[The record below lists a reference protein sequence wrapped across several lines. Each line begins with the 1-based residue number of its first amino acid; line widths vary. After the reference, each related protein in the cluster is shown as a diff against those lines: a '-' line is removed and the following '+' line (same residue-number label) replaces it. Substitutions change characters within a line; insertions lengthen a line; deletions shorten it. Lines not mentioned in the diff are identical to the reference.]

1 MINCNWYCNLRQHKL
16 SFLTIMGWVVF
27 SYSLP
32 SKAPSSPRVA
42 LWRRLQRSG
51 AIAPKAGVYVLP
63 DRDECVEAFQWL
75 AQEVQQA
82 KGEAVVMRVERFEG
96 LTDLQLIEL
105 FRDSCRKKY
114 SEITSEAAQV
124 EKDLRD
130 IKKSKNSSKTLE
142 NLERLR
148 RRYAEVAQV
157 DFFESPEGAALA
169 IKLRG
174 IQQALRQG
182 KSPAAPTVSP
192 VTLSDYRDKCW
203 VTRPRPHVDRLACAW
218 LIRRFIDP
226 KAEIRYST
234 EPKPD
239 EVTFDMR
246 GAEFGHKD
254 DRCTFETMLFS
265 FNLNEPALHVVAEI
279 VHDID
284 LRDGR
289 YARPE
294 AQGIDIVLKGWLLAG
309 LSDSELES
317 QGIAL
322 FDGLYT
328 AFSRRPRLAGR

>member
-1 MINCNWYCNLRQHKL
+1 
-16 SFLTIMGWVVF
+16 MGWIVF

-32 SKAPSSPRVA
+32 SKASSSPRVT

-51 AIAPKAGVYVLP
+51 AITPKAGVYVLP

-96 LTDLQLIEL
+96 LTDPQIIEL

-114 SEITSEAAQV
+114 SEIESEEAEV
-124 EKDLRD
+124 EKA
-130 IKKSKNSSKTLE
+130 IHATKKSKNNSGI
-142 NLERLR
+142 LERLGKLR
-148 RRYAEVAQV
+148 KKYAEVAQV
-157 DFFESPEGAALA
+157 DFFESSEGASVAL
-169 IKLRG
+169 KLRG
-174 IQQALRQG
+174 IQQALRRGTSSVQ
-182 KSPAAPTVSP
+182 TVSP
-192 VTLSDYRDKCW
+192 VTLSEYRDNRW

-226 KAEIRYST
+226 KAEIRYAT
-234 EPKPD
+234 DPMPN

-246 GAEFGHKD
+246 GAEFGHIE
-254 DRCTFETMLFS
+254 DRCTFETMLS
-265 FNLNEPALHVVAEI
+265 AFNLNEPALHVVAEI

-284 LRDGR
+284 IRDGR

-294 AQGIDIVLKGWLLAG
+294 IGGIDIVLKGWLLAG

-317 QGIAL
+317 RGVAL

>member
-1 MINCNWYCNLRQHKL
+1 MFICNIYCKVMQYTLR
-16 SFLTIMGWVVF
+16 SLTAMGWVVF

-32 SKAPSSPRVA
+32 SKASSSPRVA
-42 LWRRLQRSG
+42 LWRRLQRLG
-51 AIAPKAGVYVLP
+51 AITPKAGVYVLP

-96 LTDLQLIEL
+96 LTDPQIIEL

-114 SEITSEAAQV
+114 SEIELEAENL
-124 EKDLRD
+124 EKALRTT
-130 IKKSKNSSKTLE
+130 KKSKNNSGI
-142 NLERLR
+142 LERLEKLQKK
-148 RRYAEVAQV
+148 YTEVSQV
-157 DFFESPEGAALA
+157 DFFESSEGAGVAGQ
-169 IKLRG
+169 IRS

-182 KSPAAPTVSP
+182 PSSGSTVVSVTVSE
-192 VTLSDYRDKCW
+192 YQGRRW

-218 LIRRFIDP
+218 LIRQFIDP
-226 KAEIRYST
+226 KAEIRYAT
-234 EPKPD
+234 DPQPD

-246 GAEFGHKD
+246 GAEFGHKG
-254 DRCTFETMLFS
+254 DRCTFETMLS
-265 FNLNEPALHVVAEI
+265 AFNLHEPALHVVAEI

-294 AQGIDIVLKGWLLAG
+294 ADGIDIILKGWLLAG

-317 QGIAL
+317 RGIEL
-322 FDGLYT
+322 FESLYT

>member
-1 MINCNWYCNLRQHKL
+1 MQHTL
-16 SFLTIMGWVVF
+16 SFLISMGWMVF

-32 SKAPSSPRVA
+32 SKASSSPRVA

-51 AIAPKAGVYVLP
+51 AITPKAGVYVLP

-96 LTDLQLIEL
+96 LTDPQIIEL

-114 SEITSEAAQV
+114 SEIESEAAHV
-124 EKDLRD
+124 EKALRAA
-130 IKKSKNSSKTLE
+130 KKSKGHSQI
-142 NLERLR
+142 LERLEKLR
-148 RRYAEVAQV
+148 KKYAEVALV
-157 DFFESPEGAALA
+157 DFFESPEGASVGTR
-169 IKLRG
+169 LRG

-182 KSPAAPTVSP
+182 SPSDSAVAA
-192 VTLSDYRDKCW
+192 VTLSEYRDKRW

-218 LIRRFIDP
+218 LIRQFIDP
-226 KAEIRYST
+226 KAEIRYAT
-234 EPKPD
+234 DPKPD

-246 GAEFGHKD
+246 GAEFGHKG
-254 DRCTFETMLFS
+254 DRCTFETMLS
-265 FNLNEPALHVVAEI
+265 AFNLKEPALHVVAEI

-294 AQGIDIVLKGWLLAG
+294 AEGIDLILKGWLLAG

-317 QGIAL
+317 RGIAL

>member
-1 MINCNWYCNLRQHKL
+1 
-16 SFLTIMGWVVF
+16 
-27 SYSLP
+27 
-32 SKAPSSPRVA
+32 
-42 LWRRLQRSG
+42 
-51 AIAPKAGVYVLP
+51 VYVLP

-130 IKKSKNSSKTLE
+130 VKKSKNNSRALE

-148 RRYAEVAQV
+148 KRYAEVAQV

-169 IKLRG
+169 TKLRG

-182 KSPAAPTVSP
+182 TSPAPTVSP
-192 VTLSDYRDKCW
+192 VTLSDYRYKRW

-246 GAEFGHKD
+246 GAEFGHMG
-254 DRCTFETMLFS
+254 DRCTFETMLSAFH
-265 FNLNEPALHVVAEI
+265 LNEPALNVVAEI

-294 AQGIDIVLKGWLLAG
+294 TGGVDVILKGWLLAG

-317 QGIAL
+317 RGTEL
-322 FDGLYT
+322 FETLYT
-328 AFSRRPRLAGR
+328 AFSRRPRLAR

>member
-1 MINCNWYCNLRQHKL
+1 MIMCNIYCKVMQYTLR
-16 SFLTIMGWVVF
+16 SLTAMGWMVF

-32 SKAPSSPRVA
+32 SKASSSPRVA

-51 AIAPKAGVYVLP
+51 AVTPKAGVYVLP
-63 DRDECVEAFQWL
+63 DRDKCVEAFQWL

-96 LTDLQLIEL
+96 LTDPQIIEL

-114 SEITSEAAQV
+114 SEIESEVANV
-124 EKDLRD
+124 EKALRTA
-130 IKKSKNSSKTLE
+130 KKSKNNAE
-142 NLERLR
+142 ILERLEKLR
-148 RRYAEVAQV
+148 KKYAEVALV
-157 DFFESPEGAALA
+157 DFFESPEGASVGT
-169 IKLRG
+169 KLRG

-182 KSPAAPTVSP
+182 SPSDSAVAA
-192 VTLSDYRDKCW
+192 VTLSEYRDKRW

-218 LIRRFIDP
+218 LIRQFIDP
-226 KAEIRYST
+226 KAEIRYAT
-234 EPKPD
+234 DPQPD

-246 GAEFGHKD
+246 GAEFGHKG
-254 DRCTFETMLFS
+254 DRCTFETMLS
-265 FNLNEPALHVVAEI
+265 AFNLNEPALHVVAEI

-294 AQGIDIVLKGWLLAG
+294 AEGIDIILKGWLLAG

-317 QGIAL
+317 RGIAL